1 MRRSAIS
8 AGVNLLTVGWLMDPN
23 DDASI
28 GAAVFGATV
37 PVDQG
42 SLEVARLVGQGDE
55 DGVVRCS

>member
-1 MRRSAIS
+1 
-8 AGVNLLTVGWLMDPN
+8 VGWLTNPN
-23 DDASI
+23 DNASI

-42 SLEVARLVGQGDE
+42 SLEVARLVGRGDE